1 MKWLIAA
8 LALAL
13 LALQY
18 RMFLSNDGVREVLRL
33 QSAVAAQEAQNARL
47 SERNRQL
54 AAEVHDLKQGY
65 AALEERARTELGM
78 IAGNESFYQVV
89 PQKAAAPAV
98 PPLPEAPP
106 LRNPQR
112 TAQQQT
118 VLAR

>member
-1 MKWLIAA
+1 MKWLVAA

-18 RMFLSNDGVREVLRL
+18 RMFMSNDGVHEVLRL
-33 QSAVAAQEAQNARL
+33 QSAVATQQAENGRL

-65 AALEERARTELGM
+65 AALEERARSELGM
-78 IAGNESFYQVV
+78 IAGNESFYLVV
-89 PQKAAAPAV
+89 PQKAAGSSATPAPV
-98 PPLPEAPP
+98 VPP